1 MGLKAER
8 VCGIGFVSTTSVKGR
23 TTDEN
28 GLGVVFVSIREML
41 KLLNQVRITYG
52 TKLTDKR

>member
-8 VCGIGFVSTTSVKGR
+8 VRSTGFVSATSVKGR
-23 TTDEN
+23 ITDEN
-28 GLGVVFVSIREML
+28 GLWVVFISIREML
-41 KLLNQVRITYG
+41 KLLNQDCITYG